1 MFVFFV
7 DKYVFIL
14 HKYIGDMKME
24 AYREII
30 DGSKLVDIIN
40 IPKEFIN
47 SKIEIIIMPVFQRNR
62 NDILKKT
69 AGLLSSK
76 KIDPLKWQ
84 EEIRAEWDDK

>member
-1 MFVFFV
+1 
-7 DKYVFIL
+7 
-14 HKYIGDMKME
+14 ME